1 MTAAFAGVVA
11 LVVTSCGGGNGGLDP
26 VQQESAGS
34 TAAPSATPRE
44 EEPELIGRGVRA
56 PELRGIVGWLN
67 SEPLTLAELRGKV
80 VLIDFWTYTCIN
92 CVRTFPF
99 LREWNEKYADE
110 GLVII
115 GVHTPEFAF
124 ERELNNVREAAQRH
138 MLTYPIALDNDY
150 ATWNAFQNRY
160 WPRKYLI
167 DKDGFI
173 RYDHAGEGRYEATEN
188 VIKRLLAEIGA
199 DVQAEVSVT
208 DPQPGPL
215 SAARLVTRELY
226 AGLRG
231 ALSGQIG
238 NFERS
243 AIGQP
248 YDYAL
253 PKSLKENRIYLKGSW
268 IVGQESS
275 KHARS
280 TEAFEDEVVLRYWAR
295 SVNLVIRPEGD
306 EPFDLKVTLD
316 GKPLEDYDAG
326 PDIRFDDNGESY
338 VRVDTPR
345 LYVLVSSPVADGH
358 ELRLSSN
365 SDAFAFFAFTFG
377 VGEQD

>member
-1 MTAAFAGVVA
+1 MRLPFPRWQVRRWAFVAAALAGVVV
-11 LVVTSCGGGNGGLDP
+11 LVVTSCGGGDGGLAP
-26 VQQESAGS
+26 VQQDPADS
-34 TAAPSATPRE
+34 TAVAAATPGE

-56 PELRGIVGWLN
+56 PELRGLVSWLN

-92 CVRTFPF
+92 CLRTFPF
-99 LREWNEKYADE
+99 LREWHEKYADK

-115 GVHTPEFAF
+115 GVHTPEFVF
-124 ERELNNVREAAQRH
+124 ERELSNVREAADRN

-199 DVQAEVSVT
+199 DVKAEVNVT

-253 PKSLKENRIYLKGSW
+253 PKGLKENRIYLKGSW
-268 IVGQESS
+268 SS
-275 KHARS
+275 ARS
-280 TEAFEDEVVLRYWAR
+280 RVTRPGVL
-295 SVNLVIRPEGD
+295 
-306 EPFDLKVTLD
+306 
-316 GKPLEDYDAG
+316 
-326 PDIRFDDNGESY
+326 
-338 VRVDTPR
+338 
-345 LYVLVSSPVADGH
+345 
-358 ELRLSSN
+358 
-365 SDAFAFFAFTFG
+365 
-377 VGEQD
+377 